1 MSLHARLK
9 RLEGGNRCGCL
20 PCALVRA
27 TDGPRV
33 PATSCTHS
41 PVRLAEILKGM
52 RNVATE
58 PNRGA

>member
-9 RLEGGNRCGCL
+9 RLEGGRHGCL
-20 PCALVRA
+20 LCALARA
-27 TDGPRV
+27 KERPRL
-33 PATSCTHS
+33 PAPSCTHA